1 MRRLF
6 QSAVLALFVLSIAFV
21 PAQTAEKRSEGV
33 VPLQTQAP
41 VVLLIDGDNGSVL
54 FEKEAT
60 RKIIPGDM
68 TKIMTAEV
76 IFDELKRGKLS
87 LNSEFQ
93 ISEKAWQRGRGGS
106 MFALLRSHIRV
117 EDLLRGV
124 TVLSTNDAAIA
135 LAEGAAGTEEEFVQR
150 MNERAHT
157 IGLNDSLF
165 VNSTGTAIEGQVTT
179 ARDLARL
186 ALFIIA
192 NYPDYYPLY
201 AEKEFTWAKIT
212 QQNKNPLLTMDIGAD
227 GIKAARPTE
236 DGYTL
241 VVSAVNG
248 ERRLIVVVAGMD
260 DRLESI
266 KETHKILRWAFDS
279 FVVHPLFASDETIA
293 DARVYGGENATVPL
307 VAQKPVRILWR
318 EGSTE
323 RISMRI
329 DYKGPLQAP
338 VLRGSQV
345 GELKVM
351 KGRDLALVVPVYA
364 GADIVKGTLVQ
375 RAKSAVTEFSDRA
388 FYGVWD
394 QVVALVKKRI

>member
-1 MRRLF
+1 
-6 QSAVLALFVLSIAFV
+6 VLAMLVFPAAFV
-21 PAQTAEKRSEGV
+21 SAQSAEKRNEGGAP
-33 VPLQTQAP
+33 VPLQTEAP
-41 VVLLIDGDNGSVL
+41 IVFLIDGDNGSVL

-68 TKIMTAEV
+68 AKIMTAEV
-76 IFDELKRGKLS
+76 IFDALKRGKLS
-87 LNSEFQ
+87 LNSEFI

-117 EDLLRGV
+117 EDLLRGI

-135 LAEGAAGTEEEFVQR
+135 LAEGAASTEEEFAHK
-150 MNERAHT
+150 MNERAHA
-157 IGLNDSLF
+157 IGMVDSSFL
-165 VNSTGTAIEGQVTT
+165 NSTGSAIDGQVTT
-179 ARDLARL
+179 ARDLAAL
-186 ALFIIA
+186 ALYIIA

-201 AEKEFTWAKIT
+201 AEREFTWAKIT

-227 GIKAARPTE
+227 GIKAARPTD
-236 DGYTL
+236 DGYSL

-248 ERRLIVVVAGMD
+248 ERRLIAVVAGMD
-260 DRLESI
+260 DRLDSI
-266 KETHKILRWAFDS
+266 KETHRILRWAFDS
-279 FVVHPLFASDETIA
+279 FIVHPLFAADETIA
-293 DARVYGGENATVPL
+293 KARVYGGEDVSVPL
-307 VAQKPVRILWR
+307 VARKPVRILWR

-338 VLRGSQV
+338 VRKGSQV

-351 KGRDLALVVPVYA
+351 KGKDLALVVPVYA
-364 GADIVKGTLVQ
+364 GIDIAKGTLVQ

-394 QVVALVKKRI
+394 QVVELVKKRI